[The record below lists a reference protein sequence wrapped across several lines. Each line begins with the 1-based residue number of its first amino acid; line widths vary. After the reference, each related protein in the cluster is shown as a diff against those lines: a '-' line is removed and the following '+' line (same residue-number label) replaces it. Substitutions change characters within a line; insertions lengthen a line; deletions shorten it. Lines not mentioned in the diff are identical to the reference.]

1 MPLFPGHPPFQV
13 LTYRSPRGIAISGEQ
28 PWGPGNEIGLGYM
41 SEMILGSAHSGAHVD
56 ALAHMTL
63 GPTGAWHGGCADLHL
78 SDFGPTIGDGREDR
92 LGDPRLQP
100 RHARPPQRLKPSR
113 MLERSSTHQ
122 PPETAAR
129 HPRSGRFTARRLSG
143 EVTSGCVC
151 EVHDEGARPVDG
163 EVYDFGRH
171 FFGPWIAAVRVTER
185 VADRL

>member
-1 MPLFPGHPPFQV
+1 VTRDDPFRRRRAARARSDEIAAHAAGLVRTGARYSLSGPRFPGMPLFPGHPPFQV

-143 EVTSGCVC
+143 GSG
-151 EVHDEGARPVDG
+151 
-163 EVYDFGRH
+163 
-171 FFGPWIAAVRVTER
+171 
-185 VADRL
+185 